1 MCDIWQPFFQG
12 CPESRKAEGEGRRGG
27 PWPWWRGGG
36 QKRAHP
42 LPKQIFVKNLL
53 LRNMLYGKESRN
65 LSCSSAFFLGEQVML
80 FIL

>member
-1 MCDIWQPFFQG
+1 MEEWSKECHLQR
-12 CPESRKAEGEGRRGG
+12 EKEGEGAPGLGG
-27 PWPWWRGGG
+27 GGGG